1 MQEMGVNP
9 LAVTAQ
15 NGEIRTM
22 VDIQFNQALY
32 EACPTGMLA
41 IDDAIRIRWIN
52 PALEEMLDLQR
63 DDLIGKEKS
72 TLPESLHAL
81 FDETDIL
88 HLSLNGDGERWLHRE
103 VRQVSDGTDT
113 RLRLHFYQDI
123 SSQIAAERE
132 NDRLKKQ
139 VEDLTITDPLTG
151 MANRKATLQAL
162 AAQVTRTR
170 RYGNP
175 LTLGAM
181 RLIHPDLPDTPLP
194 DKSIL
199 SLAHYLRERLR
210 WADIIGR
217 YENELFLLL
226 MPETSQ
232 EDAENLLQQII
243 QECRDGALTE
253 LEDSPNPELAIGVAA
268 WEKGDDPQR
277 LIQRTLEML

>member
-1 MQEMGVNP
+1 M
-9 LAVTAQ
+9 
-15 NGEIRTM
+15 I
-22 VDIQFNQALY
+22 DIHFNQALY

-41 IDDAIRIRWIN
+41 IDDAVRIRWIN
-52 PALEEMLDLQR
+52 PALEQMLDLEGNE
-63 DDLIGKEKS
+63 LIGKEKS
-72 TLPESLHAL
+72 ALPESLHAL

-103 VRQVSDGTDT
+103 VREVTDGADT
-113 RLRLHFYQDI
+113 PLRLHFYQDI

-132 NDRLKKQ
+132 NDQLKKR
-139 VEDLTITDPLTG
+139 VEDLVITDPLTG
-151 MANRKATLQAL
+151 MANRKATLQAI

-181 RLIHPDLPDTPLP
+181 RLCHPDLPDRPLP

-226 MPETSQ
+226 MPETSH
-232 EDAENLLQQII
+232 EDAEKLLQQIV

-253 LEDSPNPELAIGVAA
+253 LEGSPNPDLSIGVSA
-268 WEKGDDPQR
+268 WEKGDDPQK
-277 LIQRTLEML
+277 LIQRTLEAL